1 MASLT
6 LSRLV
11 ISTNRKAATCLIA
24 FQCPKT
30 MMFIGKDG
38 WTPMKAILNPKALR
52 TIRWAKKTNTPL
64 FPSEAEI
71 DEILFPETGK
81 INTIKTV
88 FTPFGMLPL
97 TEQSLAST
105 HFKFWVGH
113 TNFKLIR
120 SFYSVIGRVKG
131 VEAIDIF
138 TPYRFRI
145 AIGKLFRD
153 RDVMSGVRKKMLEH
167 LKVKNCPKNVP

>member
-1 MASLT
+1 MSD
-6 LSRLV
+6 S
-11 ISTNRKAATCLIA
+11 I
-24 FQCPKT
+24 
-30 MMFIGKDG
+30 
-38 WTPMKAILNPKALR
+38 PMPQNHDVYWE
-52 TIRWAKKTNTPL
+52 RWVDAYESDLESEGTSDDSVGEEDEYPP